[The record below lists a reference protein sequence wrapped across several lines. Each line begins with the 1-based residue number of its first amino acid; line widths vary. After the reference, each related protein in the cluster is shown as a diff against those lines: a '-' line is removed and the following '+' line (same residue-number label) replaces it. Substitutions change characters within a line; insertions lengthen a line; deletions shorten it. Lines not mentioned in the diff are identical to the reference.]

1 MFLPVSLPP
10 KGFWFRVIWQTTIL
24 AAVLTP
30 LWQTWAMSCTLA
42 VAWAD
47 GRELVFLLRI
57 FWLLCPLG
65 LDAVK
70 KERLGEENG
79 RARCRFFNYGLCFSR
94 WHQKLNRTRR
104 WLKEGLPLRT
114 QFTLL
119 FCLNSRHI
127 WDLMKD

>member
-24 AAVLTP
+24 AAALTP

-42 VAWAD
+42 VAWAE

-79 RARCRFFNYGLCFSR
+79 RA
-94 WHQKLNRTRR
+94 
-104 WLKEGLPLRT
+104 
-114 QFTLL
+114 TLSFL
-119 FCLNSRHI
+119 
-127 WDLMKD
+127 

>member
-1 MFLPVSLPP
+1 MSLPP
-10 KGFWFRVIWQTTIL
+10 KGFWFRVIWQTAIL

-42 VAWAD
+42 VAWVE

-57 FWLLCPLG
+57 SWLLCPLG

-79 RARCRFFNYGLCFSR
+79 RATLSLAPKAK
-94 WHQKLNRTRR
+94 QDTAMAKRR
-104 WLKEGLPLRT
+104 LAFEGPVHFAALPE
-114 QFTLL
+114 
-119 FCLNSRHI
+119 
-127 WDLMKD
+127 